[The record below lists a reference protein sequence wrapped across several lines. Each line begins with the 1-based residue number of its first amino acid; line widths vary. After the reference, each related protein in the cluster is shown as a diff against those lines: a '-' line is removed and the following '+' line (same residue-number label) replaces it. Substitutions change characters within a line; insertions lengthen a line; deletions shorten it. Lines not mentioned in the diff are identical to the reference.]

1 MKSYILLIPLLSL
14 IVACDAPQRTRAP
27 STYITGYTNSGPTTG
42 APGSN
47 PGTYPYVPTNP
58 TTTAPT
64 PTTTT
69 PGFESCD
76 LTHKYQTAD
85 VGWFG
90 ICQSKQDETLFK
102 FRPSLTS
109 TSVRT
114 CLIPTY
120 RDASGASTYIGN
132 PQCTYTKSN
141 VVVDGKLYKDRSGFS
156 GYPING
162 VIVMREPLLPEYISC
177 MHGYVN
183 WPSNVCASGSNSSY
197 CSHWRSMCPY
207 GGRTGGACD
216 TEARN
221 YMANICNSFKTKYP
235 NAYVDISVK

>member
-1 MKSYILLIPLLSL
+1 MKNYILFLPLLML
-14 IVACDAPQRTRAP
+14 FVGCDAPQRTRAP
-27 STYITGYTNSGPTTG
+27 STYITGYTNSGTQ
-42 APGSN
+42 PGY
-47 PGTYPYVPTNP
+47 PGTNPVTNP
-58 TTTAPT
+58 ST
-64 PTTTT
+64 PTTPTTPGTTPPVATT

-109 TSVRT
+109 TSIRT

-132 PQCTYTKSN
+132 PQCTFTTSN

-183 WPSNVCASGSNSSY
+183 WPSNACSTGNNSY
-197 CSHWRSMCPY
+197 CSYWKSVCPY

-216 TEARN
+216 SEARN
-221 YMANICNSFKTKYP
+221 YMANICNTFKTKYP